1 MSSLLSAAV
10 DFIEI
15 GEQPN
20 SDYKPSFGIKSI
32 NYTSFQVGWYGK
44 WKWLHYDQALVRL
57 SLLLYIHSSSK
68 ARKS

>member
-20 SDYKPSFGIKSI
+20 PDYKPSFGIKSI
-32 NYTSFQVGWYGK
+32 NYTSFQVAWYGK
-44 WKWLHYDQALVRL
+44 
-57 SLLLYIHSSSK
+57 
-68 ARKS
+68 